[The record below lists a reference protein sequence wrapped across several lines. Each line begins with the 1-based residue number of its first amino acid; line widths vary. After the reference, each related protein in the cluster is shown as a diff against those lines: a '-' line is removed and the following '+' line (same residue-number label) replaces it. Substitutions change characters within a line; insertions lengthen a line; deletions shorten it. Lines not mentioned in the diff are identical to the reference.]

1 MSELTKAEGS
11 YSLAGRKVMIGL
23 PSYDYKVSSK
33 LAISLASFCVQAT
46 QHGVDI
52 QVCNISGCSVVS
64 RVRNLIATDFLKSD
78 CTDLM
83 FIDSD
88 ISFDAEDIFRLM
100 ACNSDP
106 KKGIVAG
113 IPVARKKGQVYFS
126 TLDTDDD
133 NSIFMDKMGLVKA
146 KRVATAF
153 MMIRRE
159 VFESLR
165 DAHPEWVY
173 HDEKKE
179 GDTTICFFD
188 FELKDGHYIGEDY
201 LFCDR
206 AREQGFEVWIDPTI
220 KLGHMGVHEF
230 EGSFGEEFLYPLI
243 RPVDSN
249 KEAA

>member
-1 MSELTKAEGS
+1 MTEPIKTEGS
-11 YSLAGRKVMIGL
+11 FNLAGRKVMIGL

-46 QHGVDI
+46 QHGVDVQI
-52 QVCNISGCSVVS
+52 CNISGCSVVS
-64 RVRNLIATDFLKSD
+64 RVRNLIASDFLSSE

-88 ISFDAEDIFRLM
+88 INFNAEDIFRLM
-100 ACNSDP
+100 AWNSDP

-126 TLDTDDD
+126 TLDTEDDQ
-133 NSIFMDKMGLVKA
+133 SIFMDKMGLVRA

-159 VFESLR
+159 VFESLKE
-165 DAHPEWVY
+165 AHPEWVY
-173 HDEKKE
+173 HDEKKV
-179 GDTTICFFD
+179 GDEMIAFFD
-188 FELKDGHYIGEDY
+188 FALKEGTYIGEDY

-220 KLGHMGVHEF
+220 KLGHMGTIEF

-249 KEAA
+249 KDAA

>member
-1 MSELTKAEGS
+1 MTEPIKTEGS

-23 PSYDYKVSSK
+23 PTYDYKVSSK

-64 RVRNLIATDFLKSD
+64 RVRNLIATEFLNSD

-88 ISFDAEDIFRLM
+88 INFNAEDIFRLI
-100 ACNSDP
+100 AWSSDP

-126 TLDTDDD
+126 TLDTDET
-133 NSIFMDKMGLVKA
+133 NSIFMDKMGLVRA

-153 MMIRRE
+153 MMVRKE

-173 HDEKKE
+173 HDEKNK

-188 FELKDGHYIGEDY
+188 FALKDGQYIGEDY

-230 EGSFGEEFLYPLI
+230 EGSFGEEFLYPMI

-249 KEAA
+249 KDAA

>member
-1 MSELTKAEGS
+1 MTEPIKAEGA
-11 YSLAGRKVMIGL
+11 YNLAGRKVMIGL

-46 QHGVDI
+46 QHGVDVQI
-52 QVCNISGCSVVS
+52 CNISGCSVVS
-64 RVRNLIATDFLKSD
+64 RVRNLIATDLLNSD

-88 ISFDAEDIFRLM
+88 INFDAEDIFRLM
-100 ACNSDP
+100 AWNSDP

-113 IPVARKKGQVYFS
+113 VPVARKKGQVYFS
-126 TLDTDDD
+126 TLDTDEDD
-133 NSIFMDKMGLVKA
+133 SIFMDKMGLVRA

-159 VFESLR
+159 VFEKLR
-165 DAHPEWVY
+165 DAHPEWLY

-179 GDTTICFFD
+179 GDKVICFFD

-243 RPVDSN
+243 RPIESK